1 MPSQSTLRNCSN
13 GARWLPTINCETWPA
28 FRCCV
33 APAARPPIPHR
44 RACRCADW
52 APVVRAGRWS
62 WRMGFRTDGYTAVPK
77 SVRGSVDT
85 PVASQYGSGTLRVER
100 TFGNRGRVFL
110 SGSLYGEDRLNGTP
124 LQINDTTIR
133 QLAFGTDYDS
143 PAAGLFTVRLYG
155 GTENYHQTFSSIA
168 ADRNSES
175 LTNIQYVPSQQIG
188 LLAQW
193 SKQIAS
199 RLTMLAGLEGLYVQG
214 FSNET
219 TFSRGQQTARLA

>member
-1 MPSQSTLRNCSN
+1 MASGEGL
-13 GARWLPTINCETWPA
+13 
-28 FRCCV
+28 
-33 APAARPPIPHR
+33 
-44 RACRCADW
+44 
-52 APVVRAGRWS
+52 
-62 WRMGFRTDGYTAVPK
+62 RTDGYTAVPK
-77 SVRGSVDT
+77 DVRGSVDT

-100 TFGNRGRVFL
+100 LFGNRGRVFL

-133 QLAFGTDYDS
+133 QLALGTDYDS
-143 PAAGLFTVRLYG
+143 SAAGLFTLRLYG

-175 LTNIQYVPSQQIG
+175 LTNIQYVPSQQMG

-199 RLTMLAGLEGLYVQG
+199 RLTLLAGLDGLYVQG

-219 TFSRGQQTARLA
+219 TLFARPTNGAFVERRHAAIARRIRRRYCADHAALVVDAGGQGRLVEQLRCQLDAHSNSGQTNAHCLP